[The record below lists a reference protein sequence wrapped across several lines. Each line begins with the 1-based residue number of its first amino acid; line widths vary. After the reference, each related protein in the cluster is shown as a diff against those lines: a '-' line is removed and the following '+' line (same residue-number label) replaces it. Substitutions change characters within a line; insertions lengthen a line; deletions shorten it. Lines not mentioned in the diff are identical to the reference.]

1 MAASNL
7 PKIGVEAIVEGIKQY
22 VKDID
27 TVNKITKESGEVS
40 AAAAKKTGALPKGL
54 DEAAKSFD
62 NIRQKIGDFVK
73 QSVPF
78 GNQLGGFIDK
88 LVAIPL
94 PALAAVGAVVALGAA
109 FIELG
114 NRGAALVPLA
124 ESFDRLTASVGI
136 SSQTLLIDLRKAAN
150 GTVSD
155 FDLIKRANLALV
167 GSTGEFGKE
176 FGQKLPQV
184 LAAARAAAKAT
195 GQDVDFL
202 FQSLVSGIKRAS
214 PMLIDNTG
222 IVLKLGAANEE
233 LAKKLGKSV
242 TELTS
247 EEKQIATLNAT
258 VAAGAALIS
267 SLGDAQES
275 NAEKLARS
283 QATITNTFDSLAVAV
298 QPAFGIVLDAVQKVL
313 DIFQQLA
320 VAVGPIFGG
329 IASIVAEVFS
339 TVISIVTSIVQP
351 IIDTFSSIAPYI
363 ALVFQFIAKV
373 VGAVG
378 KVIADIVGGIVKFL
392 QDVAKNFFGLDLTNL
407 GPKLFNGA
415 AAAFGSFA
423 NGIIKVANKL
433 IFPAVIAIAKF
444 IADFLIGFSPPK
456 EGPLSVI
463 DKGGENLMLA
473 WLDGISGVSL
483 DPVKKVAQEVSDALG
498 VIGTKSLSAV
508 NQRLAQLD
516 QSLLPFQN
524 RLEIVKANFEAL
536 SEPAKLALD
545 AIDRE
550 TTKLQ
555 DAVSQGDPQAVERLK
570 LLDAQRQTIQEQV
583 DLQQGLVDR
592 AQIQLGLAQAQ
603 QAPERALLT
612 IRQKY
617 LTALAKAQG
626 TTSTAGGGAA
636 DKIPKTPKGS
646 GTGGINPNSAG
657 GAPALPT
664 SDMPSVLDLIGG
676 QGAVDAAAQGLSDSF
691 MGAIDQTGLQDFAQ
705 NSLDLST
712 QIGRIKSVD
721 LGAKIS
727 DKFQG
732 LTDAFNPS
740 VAGSIAN
747 VVYQFFNGTQDNPN
761 SLAGI
766 FYRAGD
772 SLATVKDAVL
782 TNINSVL
789 SGIFD
794 PTLEGS
800 AMNSVL
806 TLVGTAI
813 GNDNLPGDVATFFSG
828 LPTRIQTALADL
840 DTIVKSAFTGIIS
853 FFTTSEPGSLGD
865 MINQAVGFFSSLPV
879 KIIDGL
885 RGIGAAIY
893 SAFAVPVIQ
902 AINGLI
908 GLVEKGVS
916 GLINEIANF
925 VGGISDAL
933 GDASPQFL
941 KDTVANLH
949 GAANSVAFGR
959 ISTELPAF
967 LQAPVLAG
975 ATGGIFS
982 KGFMTVGEKGTEL
995 MYNASKMGVVP
1006 HEITAILTSLES
1018 ILAQPQA
1025 MPIYSGGNTTMN
1037 SSNSTFN
1044 FNGVQGDNDARRRY
1058 NYLRAGMK

>member
-7 PKIGVEAIVEGIKQY
+7 PKHGVQAIVEGIQQF

-27 TVNKITKESGEVS
+27 AVNKAVTKSGDVS
-40 AAAAKKTGALPKGL
+40 ANAAKKTGALPKGL

-62 NIRQKIGDFVK
+62 NIRQKIGDFIK
-73 QSVPF
+73 QSVPM
-78 GNQLGGFIDK
+78 GGQLGGLIDK

-94 PALAAVGAVVALGAA
+94 PALAAVGAIVALGTA
-109 FIELG
+109 FISLG

-136 SSQTLLIDLRKAAN
+136 SSQALLIDLRKAAN

-222 IVLKLGAANEE
+222 IVLRLGAANEE

-242 TELTS
+242 EQLTG
-247 EEKQIATLNAT
+247 EEKQIAVLNAT
-258 VAAGAALIS
+258 VAAGATLIS

-283 QATITNTFDSLAVAV
+283 QATITNIFDGLAVAV
-298 QPAFGIVLDAVQKVL
+298 QPAYGVVLDSTQKVL
-313 DIFQQLA
+313 DIFQQLGA
-320 VAVGPIFGG
+320 AVGPIFGG

-339 TVISIVTSIVQP
+339 TVISIVTSLVQP
-351 IIDTFSSIAPYI
+351 IIDAFSTIAPYI
-363 ALVFQFIAKV
+363 ALVFQFIAQV

-378 KVIADIVGGIVKFL
+378 KVISDIVGGIVHFL
-392 QDVAKNFFGLDLTNL
+392 QDVAKNFFGLDLKNL
-407 GPKLFNGA
+407 GPQLFNGA

-423 NGIIKVANKL
+423 NGIIAVANKL

-483 DPVKKVAQEVSDALG
+483 DPVKQVAQEVSDALG
-498 VIGTKSLSAV
+498 VIGSKSLVAV
-508 NQRLAQLD
+508 NTRLAKLD
-516 QSLLPFQN
+516 QALLPFQN

-536 SEPAKLALD
+536 NEPAKSALD

-555 DAVSQGDPQAVERLK
+555 DAVAQGDPQAVERLRM
-570 LLDAQRQTIQEQV
+570 LDAQRQTIQEQV

-617 LTALAKAQG
+617 LAALAKASPSG
-626 TTSTAGGGAA
+626 AGAGGV
-636 DKIPKTPKGS
+636 DKSPKAPKG
-646 GTGGINPNSAG
+646 GAGGINPNAG
-657 GAPALPT
+657 GGVPALPT
-664 SDMPSVLDLIGG
+664 SNTPSVLDLIGG
-676 QGAVDAAAQGLSDSF
+676 QSAVDAAAQGLSDSF
-691 MGAIDQTGLQDFAQ
+691 MGAIDETGLQDFAQ
-705 NSLDLST
+705 NSLDLGT
-712 QIGRIKSVD
+712 QIDRIQSVD

-740 VAGSIAN
+740 IAGSVAN
-747 VVYQFFNGTQDNPN
+747 VVYQFFNGTSDNPN

-772 SLATVKDAVL
+772 SLATVKD
-782 TNINSVL
+782 SVL
-789 SGIFD
+789 ASVTTTLGTIFD
-794 PTLEGS
+794 PSLEGS

-806 TLVGTAI
+806 TLVGSVV
-813 GNDNLPGDVATFFSG
+813 GNDDLPGDIAHFFQG
-828 LPTRIQTALADL
+828 LPNRIVDALGDL
-840 DTIVKSAFTGIIS
+840 DSLVKDSFKNIIS

-865 MINQAVGFFSSLPV
+865 MINQAVGFFSGLPL
-879 KIIDGL
+879 KIVDAL
-885 RGIGAAIY
+885 RGIGVSIY
-893 SAFAVPVIQ
+893 TAFALPVIR

-908 GLVEKGVS
+908 GLVEQGIQ
-916 GLINEIANF
+916 GLINQVAEFVGTIAN
-925 VGGISDAL
+925 AL
-933 GDASPQFL
+933 GDATPAFL
-941 KDTVANLH
+941 KDAISQLH
-949 GAANSVAFGR
+949 AAAGGVHFGR
-959 ISTELPAF
+959 ISEELPG
-967 LQAPVLAG
+967 VLAAPTAPAG
-975 ATGGIFS
+975 AKGGLFGDGLF
-982 KGFMTVGEKGTEL
+982 KVGEKGPEYL
-995 MYNASKMGVVP
+995 FSGQKFGVLPNQLVSV
-1006 HEITAILTSLES
+1006 LGNLSS
-1018 ILAQPQA
+1018 ILAQPQP
-1025 MPIYSGGNTTMN
+1025 MPVYGGGSNTTN
-1037 SSNSTFN
+1037 TSSSTFN